1 MPGLESLALNRENA
15 LKVCKDLGFRNPVV
29 TYESPT
35 GIEVLVRTQMSI
47 VIQRMGP
54 HFKSTFWEWDGGRHL
69 NLNVRTERGM
79 RRISLVNASNPLVSQ
94 IPSVF
99 IFFDDRP
106 LSSKKRPYNLPYPYV
121 KLNPQG

>member
-1 MPGLESLALNRENA
+1 MPIETIIPGTEEVLEICRKLGL
-15 LKVCKDLGFRNPVV
+15 RNPVV

-47 VIQRMGP
+47 VVQRIAP
-54 HFKSTFWEWDGGRHL
+54 FFKSNFWDWDGSRHM
-69 NLNVRTERGM
+69 NLNVRTEKGM
-79 RRISLVNASNPLVSQ
+79 RRISLVNATNPMVSQ
-94 IPSVF
+94 VPSVF

-106 LSSKKRPYNLPYPYV
+106 LAQRKRPYNLPYPYV